1 VICLACS
8 GVAPLGSLLCRRCA
22 AGFSPGGERR
32 LPNGVLVRSAFGHTG
47 TARALVHRLKYGGH
61 QVAARLLAE
70 GMVAALPAGARAL
83 VPVPRARLRL
93 WSYGVDPALELAH
106 AVGRAAGL
114 PVVCA
119 LAPAWWHR
127 RRAGEAGARRGRP
140 RFRARRPAPPGA
152 VLVDDVVTTGM
163 TLGAAAEA
171 LGGVPR
177 ALTATAAAGVLG
189 GLPVVGSPGIVIG
202 KPHAGSR

>member
-1 VICLACS
+1 
-8 GVAPLGSLLCRRCA
+8 
-22 AGFSPGGERR
+22 
-32 LPNGVLVRSAFGHTG
+32 
-47 TARALVHRLKYGGH
+47 
-61 QVAARLLAE
+61 
-70 GMVAALPAGARAL
+70 
-83 VPVPRARLRL
+83 
-93 WSYGVDPALELAH
+93 
-106 AVGRAAGL
+106 VGRAAGL

-127 RRAGEAGARRGRP
+127 RRAGEAGAPRGRP

-189 GLPVVGSPGIVIG
+189 ALPVVGSPGIVIG